1 MERASS
7 PHSRLG
13 SAVASDFDLNAFNLD
28 STAAFQIFQLTILKP
43 LEAAMGMELMAR
55 YSLPEADR
63 ADSARSADILKRR
76 GPADRVE
83 VLVVRPD
90 GTQEVVALPQ
100 TAAGIIGDILEKISG
115 ADQVALLAD
124 DAEVS
129 PEDAAAILGISR
141 PLVRRRMDAGV
152 LPFRRVGAH
161 RRLRLSAVLDLQRRE
176 APIRAALDDLQADT
190 DTLVANGL

>member
-1 MERASS
+1 
-7 PHSRLG
+7 
-13 SAVASDFDLNAFNLD
+13 
-28 STAAFQIFQLTILKP
+28 
-43 LEAAMGMELMAR
+43 MGMELMAR
-55 YSLPEADR
+55 YSLPAADR
-63 ADSARSADILKRR
+63 AGSAHGADMLKRR

-83 VLVVRPD
+83 VLVVHPD
-90 GTQEVVALPQ
+90 GTREAVAMPAA
-100 TAAGIIGDILEKISG
+100 AAGIIGDILAKLSD

-161 RRLRLSAVLDLQRRE
+161 RRLRPSDVLELKRRE
-176 APIRAALDDLQADT
+176 APVRATLDELQADT
-190 DTLVANGL
+190 EELTSHGL